1 MSELANEIFEEE
13 VSEEEQ
19 IEEVAVLDDASAEY
33 LLRRI
38 REANEQY
45 ERMESWYI
53 HQTEKAKE
61 IRDRTVAWAERGLR
75 SYLEM
80 IPAAKRTKTQLSYE
94 LPGGKLVLKNQG
106 PEYERDEAA
115 LVPWLKEN
123 GLTDLVK
130 VKESAN
136 WAELKKTLRET
147 PDGASMMTEDGEI
160 VPGVKVTQREPKFEA
175 IPNTKRN

>member
-1 MSELANEIFEEE
+1 MSEARKIEEE
-13 VSEEEQ
+13 ILEEDETLQ
-19 IEEVAVLDDASAEY
+19 EVACFDDSSAEY

-45 ERMESWYI
+45 ERMEAWYER
-53 HQTEKAKE
+53 QLGKAKE

-75 SYLEM
+75 AYLEM
-80 IPAAKRTKTQLSYE
+80 IPAAKRTKTQISYE
-94 LPGGKLVLKNQG
+94 LPGGKLTLKKQA

-115 LVPWLKEN
+115 LVPWLKQN

-136 WAELKKTLRET
+136 WAELKKTLKEG
-147 PDGASMMTEDGEI
+147 PDGASMVTEDGEI
-160 VPGVKVTQREPKFEA
+160 VPGVKVIQREPKFTADPIEK
-175 IPNTKRN
+175 IK